1 MKKLVF
7 MSLVLAL
14 SLGAGCAK
22 NVHKDWFAIDGS
34 RADATV
40 KVAMTWNPQ
49 TEIPQGEREQ
59 ADKLA
64 EEKCKVWGYTGA
76 EMFGGI
82 NQRCTQ
88 YVNGFGGMTCAQ
100 MQAEITYQCLG
111 NPGQSQ
117 PQPVGK
123 AIKP

>member
-22 NVHKDWFAIDGS
+22 KVHKDWFAIDGS

-40 KVAMTWNPQ
+40 KVALTWNPQ
-49 TEIPQGEREQ
+49 VEIPQSEREQ
-59 ADKLA
+59 ADALA
-64 EEKCKVWGYTGA
+64 AEKCKVWGYTGA

-88 YVNGFGGMTCAQ
+88 MGNNGFAVVCYQ

-111 NPGQSQ
+111 NPSQSQ

-123 AIKP
+123 TIKP